1 MKTYVSN
8 KFLKVLREKKV
19 PPWTEIVLVPKT
31 GKASLYPGLFLFTTP
46 CRMVRPVRN
55 LALGKQE
62 LIGTFEQV
70 CETRGL
76 NRLSGT
82 CVIPMHE
89 VTKMCYLIIFMQLY
103 INVGIMEDE
112 IESGVTTHQEL
123 FPHSMLS
130 VVANFIPYSDH
141 NQSPRNMYQ
150 CQMGK
155 LEAPHTYAGVQA
167 NSNILSS
174 HCYFW
179 LL

>member
-1 MKTYVSN
+1 MK
-8 KFLKVLREKKV
+8 EKKI

-55 LALGKQE
+55 LAHGKQE

-70 CETRGL
+70 CDTVFKK
-76 NRLSGT
+76 NVFIFAYWT
-82 CVIPMHE
+82 PNPFYAIVFFCVS
-89 VTKMCYLIIFMQLY
+89 LQLY
-103 INVGIMEDE
+103 INVGILEDE

-155 LEAPHTYAGVQA
+155 CKNIIKSFIDTHTHTHDETY
-167 NSNILSS
+167 
-174 HCYFW
+174 
-179 LL
+179 